1 MIFRISRIRDRCH
14 SEIAGFAFTII
25 EREAQTKIC
34 PLFYIFALKAE
45 RRFSMRYILA
55 TMVGGVM
62 VSTSFIAGAIC
73 MYAMMTGP
81 YPNKDEPKEVEE

>member
-1 MIFRISRIRDRCH
+1 
-14 SEIAGFAFTII
+14 
-25 EREAQTKIC
+25 
-34 PLFYIFALKAE
+34 
-45 RRFSMRYILA
+45 MRYILA

-81 YPNKDEPKEVEE
+81 YSSKDEPKEVEE